1 MMFIGTHN
9 MEIADRLKLQGY
21 PLVKEFSVSD
31 KTVYLFKNI
40 NKISFE
46 NEDKRNIFYTNKM
59 MF

>member
-9 MEIADRLKLQGY
+9 REIAEKLKLQGY
-21 PLVKEFSVSD
+21 PLVREFNASGKIVF
-31 KTVYLFKNI
+31 LFKNTK
-40 NKISFE
+40 KITFS